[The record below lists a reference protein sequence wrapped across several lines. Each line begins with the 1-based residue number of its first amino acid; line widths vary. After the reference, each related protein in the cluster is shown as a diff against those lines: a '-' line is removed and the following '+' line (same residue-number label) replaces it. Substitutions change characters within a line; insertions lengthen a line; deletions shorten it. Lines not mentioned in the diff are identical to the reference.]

1 MATPI
6 NNTAGATYQFSGGT
20 EVLTA
25 TSNENVVVLQESSGL
40 TITKTANPSTFLT
53 GDIITYTVRITNNSS
68 SYFNGVRIIDDLGGG
83 ALAYVVGSG
92 SLTTSTQTYPVTPVA
107 VSPLTFTLQQLAV
120 GASMT
125 LTYRSQVVFNLPSTT
140 TSITNNVRGIGYT
153 ASGTI
158 VGSDSETIVKKNSL
172 SLDISKTASET
183 EVMPNQSFSYY
194 ITLNNLNTVDAIIL
208 SITDQLPSNFTL
220 TGVSLKIGTGST
232 TNLNATDYTLTT
244 GNLFTL
250 PSSSGPF
257 VTVPAGGSTVVTLT
271 GYFN

>member
-125 LTYRSQVVFNLPSTT
+125 LTYRCQVVFNLPSTT